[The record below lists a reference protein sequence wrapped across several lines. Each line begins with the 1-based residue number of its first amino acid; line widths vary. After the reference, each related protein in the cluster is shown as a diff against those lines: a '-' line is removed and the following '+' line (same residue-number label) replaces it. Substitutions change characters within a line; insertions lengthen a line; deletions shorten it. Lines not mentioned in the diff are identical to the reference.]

1 MSEGLKAFGR
11 TLVIAPHPDD
21 EVLGAGGTIVRLS
34 DLGLE
39 VFVAVVTSAR
49 PPRFSPEALPTVRTE
64 AAKAHAH
71 LGVRETFWLDQPA
84 AQLSETPHHELN
96 GVIGDIVR
104 TLDPATLLVPFL
116 GDIHLDH
123 QLVFQ
128 SSLVAARPHQA
139 AFPSSVLAYETLSE
153 TNWNAPYLTPAFAP
167 NVYVGIEDG
176 LQRKIEAMEMFKSQ
190 VRAAPHE
197 RSVNAIRALAT
208 FRGATVHRP
217 AAEAYV
223 MVRNVV

>member
-1 MSEGLKAFGR
+1 VTEGLRAFGR

-21 EVLGAGGTIVRLS
+21 EVLGAGGTIARLG

-49 PPRFSPEALPTVRTE
+49 PPMFPVETTPTVRAE
-64 AAKAHAH
+64 AARAHAH

-84 AQLSETPHHELN
+84 AQLFETPHFELN
-96 GVIGDIVR
+96 RVIDDVVR
-104 TLDPATLLVPFL
+104 KLNPTTLLVPFL
-116 GDIHLDH
+116 GDIHFDH

-139 AFPSSVLAYETLSE
+139 VFPSTVLAYETLSE
-153 TNWNAPYLTPAFAP
+153 TNWNAPYLTPGFAP
-167 NVYVGIEDG
+167 NLFVGIEDG
-176 LQRKIEAMEMFKSQ
+176 VQRKIEAMQMFKSQ
-190 VRAAPHE
+190 VRTAPHE
-197 RSVNAIRALAT
+197 RSVDAIRALAT

-223 MVRNVV
+223 VVRNVV